1 MSDYGETLA
10 TGTGAT
16 FCSGCGKPS
25 TSFRI
30 VNGAWYCTRCLPED
44 DELTTLRAENERLRR
59 IEAAAKVLRQDAGA
73 ANVVLVE
80 SQNVTAAFGVLNLA
94 LTQYDAALAAGKGE

>member
-1 MSDYGETLA
+1 MSKDYPNARDCPHGRQWGKCDTCDMLEALA
-10 TGTGAT
+10 
-16 FCSGCGKPS
+16 
-25 TSFRI
+25 
-30 VNGAWYCTRCLPED
+30 
-44 DELTTLRAENERLRR
+44 ELNTLRAENERLRR

>member
-1 MSDYGETLA
+1 MSKDYPNARDCPHGRQWGKCDTCDMLEALAELNTLH
-10 TGTGAT
+10 
-16 FCSGCGKPS
+16 
-25 TSFRI
+25 
-30 VNGAWYCTRCLPED
+30 
-44 DELTTLRAENERLRR
+44 AENERLRR